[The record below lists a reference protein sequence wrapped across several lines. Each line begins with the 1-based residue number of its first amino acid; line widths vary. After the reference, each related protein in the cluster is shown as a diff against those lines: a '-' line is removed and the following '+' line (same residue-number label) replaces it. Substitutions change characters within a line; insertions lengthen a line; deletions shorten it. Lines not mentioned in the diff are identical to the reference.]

1 VIGAGPQGP
10 EPAAPAILR
19 LAAMPGIVIVGSQWG
34 DEGKG
39 KVVDLLTEQ
48 VHVVAR
54 YQGGNNAGHTVMF
67 GDRSF
72 ILHLIP
78 SGIFWPGKL
87 NVLGNGVVV
96 DPEAMLQEA
105 ADLRKRGV
113 TVGDNLRVSDEAN
126 LVMPYHK
133 AFDKLREHLRGA
145 GKIGTTGRGI
155 GPAYEDKMAR
165 RGLRFCDFQAGNDRA
180 LRERIRE
187 ILEEKNVLLRSHFR
201 SEEALFDCN
210 AIHDRYAALVEQ
222 VRPFLC
228 DASRLLNERLD
239 QGQTVLFEGAQGTH
253 LDVDHGTYPFV
264 TSSSTAAGGACTGC
278 GVGPTRISKV
288 IGITKAYT
296 TRVGEG
302 FFPTE
307 LSGTETGQVLQSRGQ
322 EVGATTGRVRRCGWF
337 DAAVV
342 RESVRLNGMTAIA
355 LMKLDVLDTLDT
367 VRIAVGYH
375 DAAGNRY
382 DQVPHWMGTA
392 GGLTPVYEDLPG
404 WKTSIRGITELAKLP
419 KAARAYVD
427 RIAERT
433 GCPIGL
439 ISTGPW
445 RQDTVVVGGLV

>member
-1 VIGAGPQGP
+1 
-10 EPAAPAILR
+10 
-19 LAAMPGIVIVGSQWG
+19 MPGIVIVGSQWG

-39 KVVDLLTEQ
+39 KVVDLLTER
-48 VHVVAR
+48 VDVVAR

-67 GDRSF
+67 GDHRF
-72 ILHLIP
+72 ILHLVP

-96 DPEAMLQEA
+96 DPEALLEEVG
-105 ADLRKRGV
+105 DLRKRGIA
-113 TVGDNLRVSDEAN
+113 VGDNLRVSDEAN
-126 LVMPYHK
+126 IVMPYHK

-165 RGLRFCDFQAGNDRA
+165 RGLRFCDFQAGNDKA
-180 LRERIRE
+180 LRERLKE
-187 ILEEKNVLLRSHFR
+187 ILEEKNVLLRSHFK
-201 SEEALFDCN
+201 SGDALFDCDQ
-210 AIHDRYAALVEQ
+210 IHDHFAALFEKVK
-222 VRPFLC
+222 PFLT
-228 DASRLLNERLD
+228 DGSRLLNDRLD

-278 GVGPTRISKV
+278 GVGPTRINKV

-302 FFPTE
+302 YYPTE
-307 LSGTETGQVLQSRGQ
+307 LSGTDVGKVLQERGQ

-337 DAAVV
+337 DAVVV
-342 RESVRLNGMTAIA
+342 RESVRLNAMGTIA

-367 VRIAVGYH
+367 VRIATAYR
-375 DAAGNRY
+375 DAAGRTY
-382 DQVPHWMGTA
+382 DTVPHWMGTA
-392 GGLTPVYEDLPG
+392 GGLEPVYEDMPG
-404 WKTSIRGITELAKLP
+404 WKTSIRGITDLAKLP

-433 GCPIGL
+433 GCPVGL
-439 ISTGPW
+439 ISTGPM
-445 RQDTVVVGGLV
+445 REETIVLDGLA